1 MSNIETLSQGVIGVI
16 SHLSQPRHFSN
27 DEALELISLLVVIS
41 EKSKKEINNYN
52 SQLAYFKNNAS
63 KTTELQERINQTL
76 QTWSDK
82 MRRLGAIPMS
92 FLKVKIPSE
101 QGFYYWEYPSTSFY
115 LQ

>member
-1 MSNIETLSQGVIGVI
+1 MNNMDTSSQGVIGVI
-16 SHLSQPRHFSN
+16 SHLSQPRHFTN

-41 EKSKKEINNYN
+41 ERAKKEINNYN
-52 SQLAYFKNNAS
+52 AQLAYFKNNAD
-63 KTTELQERINQTL
+63 KTTMLQEKINQTL

-82 MRRLGAIPMS
+82 MRRLGAMPMA